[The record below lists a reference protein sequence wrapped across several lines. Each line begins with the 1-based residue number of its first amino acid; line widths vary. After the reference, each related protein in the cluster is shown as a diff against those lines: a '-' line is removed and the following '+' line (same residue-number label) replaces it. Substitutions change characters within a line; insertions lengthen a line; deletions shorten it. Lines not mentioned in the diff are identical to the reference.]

1 VNESYIKGKKSF
13 MLLSLYFIIVKRKQM
28 ILRKKAGVEDIF
40 RYNSV
45 KTFARS
51 CIIYFVLLL
60 ASSYSLMATAH
71 PDTLKKI
78 SPATTGQVP
87 EVYLDCRRCDFDY
100 IRKELNFVH
109 YVRDPNQADIHVFV
123 TDHSTGD
130 GGRMFEFSFFGR
142 RGFSGTEYTLK
153 HIVGRDATT
162 EETRQALAR
171 FLKLGLASYM
181 LQTSQAA
188 NFTVKYTKNGEV
200 DSERIAVKDP
210 WKNWV
215 FQAYLG
221 SIKLDMESNKNEF
234 NSRWG
239 FFADKITEDWKFRI
253 RPYFNYDQTK
263 IQTTAETEPVISKR
277 HRGGLDSYAIKSLGE
292 HWSAGVFGD
301 YLTFNGRNI
310 RHEFRLTPGIEYSI
324 LPYEVATRRSITL
337 RYLVG
342 YSYFD
347 YYRETVFG
355 KSKESLFNHQIKG
368 MVNIKKPWGSIE
380 TGFEGS
386 HYFHDFSKR
395 RIEFYGQ
402 LSVRVVEGL
411 SVSFQTDYNVVND
424 QLALP
429 RGEATLEEVLLKQ
442 RELATN
448 FSLSSSIAISYTF
461 GSKYANIVN
470 TRF

>member
-1 VNESYIKGKKSF
+1 MALRREAGLEN
-13 MLLSLYFIIVKRKQM
+13 
-28 ILRKKAGVEDIF
+28 ILR
-40 RYNSV
+40 Y
-45 KTFARS
+45 RS
-51 CIIYFVLLL
+51 GINLVPVVVMFFILVQDYP
-60 ASSYSLMATAH
+60 SMATT
-71 PDTLKKI
+71 PIDTLRKI
-78 SPATTGQVP
+78 SATTSAQVP

-100 IRKELNFVH
+100 IRKELNFVN

-123 TDHSTGD
+123 TDQKTGD
-130 GGRMFEFSFFGR
+130 GGRMYEFSFFGR

-153 HIVGRDATT
+153 HFIGRYATSD
-162 EETRQALAR
+162 ETREALVR
-171 FLKLGLASYM
+171 FLKLGFASYM
-181 LQTSQAA
+181 LQTSQAT
-188 NFTVKYTKNGEV
+188 NFTVKYTKNGETENDKISV
-200 DSERIAVKDP
+200 EDP
-210 WKNWV
+210 WNNWV

-221 SIKLDMESNKNEF
+221 RIQLDMESNKNEF
-234 NSRWG
+234 YSRWG
-239 FFADKITEDWKFRI
+239 FFADKVTEEWKFRI

-263 IQTTAETEPVISKR
+263 IQTTAQADPVISKR
-277 HRGGLDSYAIKSLGE
+277 HRGGLDTYAIKSLGE
-292 HWSAGVFGD
+292 HWSAGVFGN
-301 YLTFNGRNI
+301 YFTFTGRNI
-310 RHEFRLTPGIEYSI
+310 KHEFRFTPGIEYSI
-324 LPYEVATRRSITL
+324 LPYEMATRKSITFT
-337 RYLVG
+337 YLLG

-355 KSKESLFNHQIKG
+355 KTSESLFNHQLKG
-368 MVNIKKPWGSIE
+368 MVNIKKPWGNVE
-380 TGFEGS
+380 TGFVGS
-386 HYFHDFSKR
+386 HYFHDFSRR

-411 SVSFQTDYNVVND
+411 SVSFQTDYNVVHD

>member
-1 VNESYIKGKKSF
+1 
-13 MLLSLYFIIVKRKQM
+13 MT
-28 ILRKKAGVEDIF
+28 LRKETGLANILKYRTGI
-40 RYNSV
+40 NL
-45 KTFARS
+45 
-51 CIIYFVLLL
+51 IPVLFLFFIL
-60 ASSYSLMATAH
+60 FMVQSYSTMATT
-71 PDTLKKI
+71 PSDTLKKI
-78 SPATTGQVP
+78 STTPTSGVP

-123 TDHSTGD
+123 TDQNTGD

-153 HIVGRDATT
+153 HFIGRDATQ
-162 EETRQALAR
+162 EETREALAR

-181 LQTSQAA
+181 LQTPQAA
-188 NFTVKYTKNGEV
+188 NFMVKYTKNGEI
-200 DSERIAVKDP
+200 DLETSTIEDP
-210 WKNWV
+210 WNNWV

-221 SIKLDMESNKNEF
+221 SIRLNMESNKYDF
-234 NSRWG
+234 YSRWG
-239 FFADKITEDWKFRI
+239 FFADKITEEWKFRF
-253 RPYFNYDQTK
+253 RPYFNYDQTR
-263 IQTTAETEPVISKR
+263 IQTTPDAKPVISKR
-277 HRGGLDSYAIKSLGE
+277 HRGGLDTYAIKSLGE
-292 HWSAGVFGD
+292 HWSAGVFGK

-310 RHEFRLTPGIEYSI
+310 QHEFRIAPGIEYSF
-324 LPYEVATRRSITL
+324 LPYEMATRKSITL
-337 RYLVG
+337 TYLLG

-355 KSKESLFNHQIKG
+355 KTKESLYNHQLKG
-368 MVNIKKPWGSIE
+368 MVNIKKPWGNVE
-380 TGFEGS
+380 TGFVGS
-386 HYFHDFSKR
+386 HYFHDFSRR

-402 LSVRVVEGL
+402 VSVRVVEGL
-411 SVSFQTDYNVVND
+411 SISFQTDYNVVHD

-429 RGEATLEEVLLKQ
+429 RGEATLEEVLLRQ